1 MAKISDEM
9 WTSNRESAHAAKLNV
24 TEQLKRKEG
33 TPRGD
38 RHRTLKCP
46 ESQE

>member
-1 MAKISDEM
+1 MAKISDEI
-9 WTSNRESAHAAKLNV
+9 WTSNWESEHPEKLNV

-38 RHRTLKCP
+38 RRTD
-46 ESQE
+46 